1 MKMHRFAGI
10 IALVIITLAAIRAPD
25 VAAVTTAPST
35 PLPAIAPPLPFEDN
49 PDPTLCGI
57 PAPDGRRATVTGTYA
72 GELVQ
77 PIVYLYDSHSR
88 NQVVGQLYPGT
99 RVKVELRQINP
110 LLNFYFV
117 RTIGV
122 EPAQSGWI
130 PAPFL
135 RFDDGR
141 LRASD

>member
-1 MKMHRFAGI
+1 METRRFAGI
-10 IALVIITLAAIRAPD
+10 ITLVIITLVAIQAPSAA
-25 VAAVTTAPST
+25 VVTTAPPG
-35 PLPAIAPPLPFEDN
+35 PLPATVPPLPFPDN
-49 PDPTLCGI
+49 SDPALCGI
-57 PAPDGRRATVTGTYA
+57 PEPDGRQATVTGTYA
-72 GELVQ
+72 GEVVQ
-77 PIVYLYDSHSR
+77 SIVYLYDSHSR

-130 PAPFL
+130 PAPLLLFA
-135 RFDDGR
+135 DDSSQG
-141 LRASD
+141 SE

>member
-1 MKMHRFAGI
+1 MEMRQFAGI
-10 IALVIITLAAIRAPD
+10 AALIIITIVAIRAPG
-25 VAAVTTAPST
+25 VAAVATAPPG
-35 PLPAIAPPLPFEDN
+35 PLPAAPPPLPFQDN

-57 PAPDGRRATVTGTYA
+57 PDPDGRQATVTGTYA
-72 GELVQ
+72 GEVVQ

-88 NQVVGQLYPGT
+88 NQVVGQVYPGT

-135 RFDDGR
+135 LFADG
-141 LRASD
+141 SS